1 MRKQGAL
8 ERERLAFFEGRRMSA
23 SRARKIMLAAIAIS
37 LLLHLLLA
45 GYIRWPFNQ
54 SEETPIVKV
63 RRITIARSV
72 PHTPPPTPPPTPTPA
87 PHVAA
92 TAKVIPPAATSHGS
106 KGPPVAHA
114 VTPISGNTPAPT
126 STPAPTAAPTLLAQA
141 CLQHDI
147 SPAVSA
153 TAQPVDIPAQA
164 RASKANGIASIQV
177 QIDPQGRVTDASIS
191 QSSGDAGLDAVAMQM
206 AKGATYTP
214 GLVKCKPV
222 ASAYTYK
229 VKFVAW

>member
-1 MRKQGAL
+1 
-8 ERERLAFFEGRRMSA
+8 MSA

-54 SEETPIVKV
+54 SNETPIVKV
-63 RRITIARSV
+63 RRITIARVV
-72 PHTPPPTPPPTPTPA
+72 PHTPPPPPSPTPIPTARPS
-87 PHVAA
+87 A
-92 TAKVIPPAATSHGS
+92 TAKVVPPATTSHGS

-114 VTPISGNTPAPT
+114 IAPPVVAKTTAPT
-126 STPAPTAAPTLLAQA
+126 ATPAPTAAPTLLAQA

-153 TAQPVDIPAQA
+153 TAQPVDIPPQA
-164 RASKANGIASIQV
+164 RASKTNGIASIQV
-177 QIDPQGRVTDASIS
+177 QIDPQGHVTDASVS